1 MTSCARLKFLLTA
14 PALLLAVVCRAPA
27 CVACYGQSD
36 SPLAEGMNVG
46 ILFLLG
52 CIGVVLVGFVS
63 FFIFLARRSA
73 IVAARRAAGNSL
85 SPS

>member
-1 MTSCARLKFLLTA
+1 
-14 PALLLAVVCRAPA
+14 
-27 CVACYGQSD
+27 
-36 SPLAEGMNVG
+36 MNVG

-52 CIGVVLVGFVS
+52 CIGVVLVGFVA

-73 IVAARRAAGNSL
+73 ILAARRAAGNSL